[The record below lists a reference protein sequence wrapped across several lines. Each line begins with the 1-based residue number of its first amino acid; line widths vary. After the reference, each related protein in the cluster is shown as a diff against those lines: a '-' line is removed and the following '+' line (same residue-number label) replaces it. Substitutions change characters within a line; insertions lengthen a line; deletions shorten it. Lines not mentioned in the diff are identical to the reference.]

1 MTDEIIVQGRG
12 RDQCTSWRVRHD
24 GTHYYVERGRVRR
37 HRAEWFVLACY
48 PSQDNALAVFA
59 AYARAPR
66 PPSPV
71 GFEPPLR

>member
-24 GTHYYVERGRVRR
+24 GTHYYVERGRIRR
-37 HRAEWFVLACY
+37 HRTEWFVLACY
-48 PSQDNALAVFA
+48 PSQDSALAVFA

-66 PPSPV
+66 PP
-71 GFEPPLR
+71 